1 MIQLGKFFN
10 LFKEISMS
18 ESIVILGAAR
28 TPMGGFQGDFAS
40 FAAPGLGGAAI
51 RAAAERARERAVERA
66 VVSQRLQALPPG
78 RLSAV

>member
-1 MIQLGKFFN
+1 
-10 LFKEISMS
+10 MS

-28 TPMGGFQGDFAS
+28 TPMSGFQGDFVS
-40 FAAPGLGGAAI
+40 LAAPGLCGAAI
-51 RAAAERARERAVERA
+51 RAAAERALERAVERA